1 VKSSWLASVVAV
13 VAFAVNVGLSTDGIG
28 WLRFRDG
35 KMLRAFVNGCPA
47 PGNPAARSPST
58 RTTKVVRNF

>member
-1 VKSSWLASVVAV
+1 M
-13 VAFAVNVGLSTDGIG
+13 NVGLSTDGIG